1 MCWSSLHPMKVIG
14 MTVKG
19 YVALVAVLVAA
30 DFIVQRLV
38 QVSEEMNHES

>member
-1 MCWSSLHPMKVIG
+1 